1 MEQPLTMPSLPA
13 EYYRHHAARV
23 HQLAS
28 EAMAAGIREHVD
40 DVALQY
46 DRLAE
51 RVEST
56 PRSGRG

>member
-1 MEQPLTMPSLPA
+1 MEQLQTMPSLPA

-23 HQLAS
+23 RELARQ
-28 EAMAAGIREHVD
+28 AIVAGICEHLN

-51 RVEST
+51 RVENT
-56 PRSGRG
+56 RRRG